1 MRLAYA
7 AGGLLLACAAGLPG
21 QALYQ
26 RVEFERQPLRQT
38 MRPVVRGTQ
47 YAATSMEPLATQTA
61 ERILRAG
68 GNAFDAVVAGQAVL
82 GLVAPASNGIGGDAV
97 LLVWDARS
105 QRVYSVNAE
114 GTAPRL
120 ATIEWYR
127 QHHGGELP
135 VNDTLLSATVPGVV
149 DAWYVLLS
157 RWGTMRFADVLAP
170 AIELAE
176 QGFPASESLAGSIA
190 GTRQFEKYPTSRR
203 VYLPGGTAPRAGE
216 IFRNPDL
223 GRTLRRLVEAEAQA
237 APRGRLA
244 GLQAARDRFY
254 QGDIAREM
262 AAFSEQ
268 NGGLFRYE
276 DFASYTAKVEDP
288 VSFRYRDYEVY
299 KNASATQGPAE
310 LFVLNLL
317 EGYDLKA
324 MGHNSA
330 TYIHTSVEAT
340 KLAFADRD
348 QFLGDMDFIR
358 IPFGGLLS
366 KAYGGERRKLI
377 DPERASDEFRPG
389 APERFQPGFPV
400 TERPRD
406 LRLAGDGDH
415 EGDTSYIA
423 VADRQRNAVSFTPS
437 LHSGF
442 GAKVVMGEL
451 GFSLNCRGDYFSLT
465 PGHANALE
473 PGKRPRSTL
482 QSTLVVKDGKP
493 YLVTGSPGGDDQCM
507 RTLQT
512 LLNIVE
518 FGMNVQQAIE
528 APRWTTRSFPS
539 SPFPHTMHPAD
550 LGVEARIPS
559 ATRAELARKGHRVRV
574 SRAWSLGSN
583 AAILIDPVTNVL
595 HAGADPRANAYA
607 LAW

>member
-1 MRLAYA
+1 MRLACA
-7 AGGLLLACAAGLPG
+7 AGGVLLACAAGLSG
-21 QALYQ
+21 QALYE
-26 RVEFERQPLRQT
+26 RVEFERQPPRQT
-38 MRPVVRGTQ
+38 MRPVVRGVQ

-82 GLVAPASNGIGGDAV
+82 GLVAPASNGMGGDAV
-97 LLVWDARS
+97 LLVWDARQ
-105 QRVYSVNAE
+105 QRVYAVNAE

-120 ATIEWYR
+120 ATIAWYR
-127 QHHGGELP
+127 QHHGGKLP

-149 DAWYVLLS
+149 DAWFVLLS

-190 GTRQFEKYPTSRR
+190 GTRQFEKYPTSQR
-203 VYLPGGTAPRAGE
+203 VYLPGGKAPRAGE

-237 APRGRLA
+237 ASRGRLA

-254 QGDIAREM
+254 KGDIAREM

-268 NGGLFRYE
+268 HGGLFRDE

-288 VSFRYRDYEVY
+288 VSLRYRDYEVY
-299 KNASATQGPAE
+299 KNASASQGPAE

-324 MGHNSA
+324 LGHNSA
-330 TYIHTSVEAT
+330 AYIHTSVEAT

-366 KAYGGERRKLI
+366 KEYGGERRKLI
-377 DPERASDEFRPG
+377 DAEKASDEFRPG
-389 APERFQPGFPV
+389 SPERFQPGFPV
-400 TERPRD
+400 TDRPRD

-423 VADRQRNAVSFTPS
+423 VVDRQRNAVSFTPS

-451 GFSLNCRGDYFSLT
+451 GSSLNCRGDYFSLT

-493 YLVTGSPGGDDQCM
+493 FLVTGSPGGDDQCM

-539 SPFPHTMHPAD
+539 SPFPHTMYPAD
-550 LGVEARIPS
+550 LGVESRIPA

-574 SRAWSLGSN
+574 SRAWSLGSS
-583 AAILIDPVTNVL
+583 AAILIDPDTGAL
-595 HAGADPRANAYA
+595 HAGADPRVNAYA